1 MTKRLIV
8 ATAALLPLLLP
19 QSASADLILLNS
31 IDISGQGFGN
41 APRALTLQAV
51 GNSNTKV
58 TESGCVG
65 VSGGALLVGPSACL
79 PSELSVYL
87 PNGLVNVGGNE
98 PNPPGFPKHSAPT
111 LGDLQIADAADL
123 RIVFNVDEPQNTGED
138 TVQLLDLTLK
148 IFDGDLLVAAIDNA
162 AQDIFANVDSG
173 NGNAGWL
180 FGVDTA
186 QQLYLNNTIFNQ
198 PNVSS
203 FRLALEST
211 IGLVDSTGSGG
222 PESFL
227 FLTGAGTPID
237 VPEPGTLSLLGAALA
252 AFGLMRRRTPR

>member
-1 MTKRLIV
+1 
-8 ATAALLPLLLP
+8 LLLP
-19 QSASADLILLNS
+19 RSASADLIFLNS

-41 APRALTLQAV
+41 APRVLTVQAV
-51 GNSNTKV
+51 GNSNTQV

-65 VSGGALLVGPSACL
+65 VLGGALLVGPSACL
-79 PSELSVYL
+79 SSEASVYL
-87 PNGLVNVGGNE
+87 PNGVVNAGGNE
-98 PNPPGFPKHSAPT
+98 PNPLGFPKHSAPT
-111 LGDLQIADAADL
+111 LGELQITDAADL
-123 RIVFNVDEPQNTGED
+123 RIVFNVDEPKKAGED

-180 FGVDTA
+180 FGVDAA

-198 PNVSS
+198 PNVAS

-227 FLTGAGTPID
+227 FLTGSGTPID
-237 VPEPGTLSLLGAALA
+237 VPEPGTLTLLGATLA

>member
-51 GNSNTKV
+51 GNSDTKV

-79 PSELSVYL
+79 SSELSVYL
-87 PNGLVNVGGNE
+87 PNGLVNIGGNE
-98 PNPPGFPKHSAPT
+98 PNPFGFPKHSAPT

-162 AQDIFANVDSG
+162 AQDIFANVDPG
-173 NGNAGWL
+173 NL
-180 FGVDTA
+180 FRR
-186 QQLYLNNTIFNQ
+186 N
-198 PNVSS
+198 S
-203 FRLALEST
+203 FE
-211 IGLVDSTGSGG
+211 ILVR
-222 PESFL
+222 
-227 FLTGAGTPID
+227 
-237 VPEPGTLSLLGAALA
+237 EPGAC
-252 AFGLMRRRTPR
+252 